1 VNARGFF
8 LAQAVRGP
16 ILLITIGALFALHQA
31 GILSFSRTWPLILI
45 VLGVMKLIERMVAP
59 RVPYTPPYAPPY
71 GQPPYSQPPYEQPPY
86 VPPASGQPP
95 YPPPPPPAQG
105 GPRP

>member
-1 VNARGFF
+1 VNAKGFF

-16 ILLITIGALFALHQA
+16 IMLITIGALFAMHQA
-31 GILSFSRTWPLILI
+31 GILSFARTWPLILI
-45 VLGVMKLIERMVAP
+45 VLGVMKLIERMAAP
-59 RVPYTPPYAPPY
+59 RLPYPPPY
-71 GQPPYSQPPYEQPPY
+71 GQPPYSQPPYGQPPY
-86 VPPASGQPP
+86 GQPP